1 MLQHRHFAMFVL
13 VTHATAAMAQ
23 SSPGTEPPPAAEPP
37 GEPTFEPEHVGGA
50 KPATPN
56 AGASG
61 DDGAMT
67 LDRLVFTSTSRL
79 DLNFFGDVSLQQLKD
94 EKASAAVGDLGF
106 QLTAHLAEG
115 LVARTEFV
123 MEVDNGETAV
133 DVERAYLEYRT
144 NHWMIAAGRTHA
156 ELGYWNTAFHH
167 GRWLQLTIDRPRVL
181 RFEDEGGVLQ
191 VHSVGVDVAYGPAR
205 GDSGLEVAVALSNG
219 SGPTRVG
226 IQTNRDD
233 NWEKSLLVRI
243 GAVGIGHPALR
254 FGINIGVDSIA
265 PQDASV
271 RPLLPDQAIFELVTG
286 AYLALR
292 SEGLILFG
300 EAYNILHHAG
310 GKTWQFTD
318 GFLVAGYRFG
328 RFIPY
333 AEFEARQGD
342 GLSDPYFNP
351 GPAAGSE
358 SVPPANFI
366 EGTAGLRYD
375 LSSWSALKLELAAN
389 RFDVAMDPGRSVS
402 GYRAAVNWS
411 FGR

>member
-1 MLQHRHFAMFVL
+1 MLPHRYFTIFVL
-13 VTHATAAMAQ
+13 ATHATAAMAQ
-23 SSPGTEPPPAAEPP
+23 SSPATEPPQAAAPP
-37 GEPTFEPEHVGGA
+37 GESTFEPEHVGGA
-50 KPATPN
+50 KPAAPST
-56 AGASG
+56 GAPG

-67 LDRLVFTSTSRL
+67 LDRLVITSTNRL

-94 EKASAAVGDLGF
+94 EKAGAAVGALGF

-115 LVARTEFV
+115 LVARTEFA
-123 MEVDNGETAV
+123 MEFENGETVV

-181 RFEDEGGVLQ
+181 RFEDDGGVLQ
-191 VHSVGVDVAYGPAR
+191 IHAVGVDVAYGPAR
-205 GDSGLEVAVALSNG
+205 GDSGLEVAVAVSNG
-219 SGPTRVG
+219 SGPTLVG
-226 IQTNRDD
+226 IQTNHDD
-233 NWEKSLLVRI
+233 NWAKSLLVRI

-265 PQDASV
+265 PEDASV
-271 RPLLPDQAIFELVTG
+271 RPLLPDQSIFEVVTG

-292 SEGLILFG
+292 SEGLILFS
-300 EAYNILHHAG
+300 EAYNILHHGG

-318 GFLVAGYRFG
+318 GFVVAGYRFG

-342 GLSDPYFNP
+342 GLSDPYLNP
-351 GPAAGSE
+351 SPVASPE
-358 SVPPANFI
+358 SVPPANFV

-389 RFDVAMDPGRSVS
+389 RFDVAMDPARSVT
-402 GYRAAVNWS
+402 GYRAALNWS